1 MSQTHESFLCAGSN
15 RRSEHG
21 ALHQLILGQ
30 KVHNGGHQTKY
41 TPSAP
46 FAWKL
51 LLDLVTAGILMERG
65 DLQGEGPSGWSLLVH
80 RDIKPQNSELNPFLG
95 SYES

>member
-30 KVHNGGHQTKY
+30 KLHNGGHQTKY
-41 TPSAP
+41 MPSAP

-51 LLDLVTAGILMERG
+51 LEDLVMAGILMERG